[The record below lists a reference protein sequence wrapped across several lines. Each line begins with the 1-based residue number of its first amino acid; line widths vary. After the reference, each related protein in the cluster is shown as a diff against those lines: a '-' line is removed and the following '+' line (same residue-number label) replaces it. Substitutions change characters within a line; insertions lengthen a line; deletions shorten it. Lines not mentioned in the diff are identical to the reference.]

1 MILMVYTLYIS
12 GTKFS
17 GKTALCLGLFNKFNE
32 MGLRVGYF
40 KPVGQGHKAVEGKLQ
55 DPDVLMMKEVIGL
68 SESLEELCP
77 VVLGTHYLDL
87 IGESCAESR
96 SRVLDAFKKVKEDK
110 DVLII
115 EAAQTPELLSC
126 SNLDLSSLSKEF
138 GAKVIF
144 SIKGDNDSSAD
155 KALLYRDYLTGKGVD
170 FLGVV
175 VNFVP
180 FHQLERMRGVV
191 TEVLERCQVRVL
203 GVVPDHRELTLPTVQ
218 EVINVLDAEVL
229 AGKRNLERIVDN
241 YLVGA
246 MSPEAAMS
254 WLRKSVD
261 RAFITGGDRTDLVLM
276 ALETKPSAII
286 LTGNIYPSTQVISS
300 ADSKGTPLLLVPDDT
315 FTTVTKLEALDGRIV
330 PMPMSSKKIQLTRKI
345 MSEYIDWRL
354 ILEGFVDWKKNKKKI
369 TRGI

>member
-1 MILMVYTLYIS
+1 MVYTLYIS

-32 MGLRVGYF
+32 MGLKVGYF

-55 DPDVLMMKEVIGL
+55 DPDVLMMKDVIGL

-77 VVLGTHYLDL
+77 VVLGSHYLDL
-87 IGESCAESR
+87 IGASCAESR
-96 SRVLDAFKKVKEDK
+96 SRVLDAFEKVKEDK

-191 TEVLERCQVRVL
+191 TEVLERCQIRVL
-203 GVVPDHRELTLPTVQ
+203 GVVPAQ
-218 EVINVLDAEVL
+218 EVVNVLDAEVL
-229 AGKRNLERIVDN
+229 AGKKNLDRIVDN
-241 YLVGA
+241 FLVGA

-300 ADSKGTPLLLVPDDT
+300 ADSKGIPLLLVLDDT

-354 ILEGFVDWKKNKKKI
+354 ILEGFVDWKKNKKKM
-369 TRGI
+369 TRGT